1 MGSLTL
7 QGASLGTRD
16 RPNLVFRVPSV
27 FVRGLGVIGR
37 ILAASHQ
44 AIPQPKFTSL
54 FSTASD
60 ECAISSESWFALSSQ
75 VAEAKHVAG
84 NESYVGTKDSERLSL
99 RRRCIREKALVIR
112 LLVESHHSP
121 NLKSP

>member
-1 MGSLTL
+1 MIFGDTT
-7 QGASLGTRD
+7 G
-16 RPNLVFRVPSV
+16 
-27 FVRGLGVIGR
+27 IR
-37 ILAASHQ
+37 ILAAPSCSL
-44 AIPQPKFTSL
+44 ITSL

-99 RRRCIREKALVIR
+99 RRRCIREVDVVGNFVGIVNHSDARLNPIPVEFWPPAGPVDFESALR
-112 LLVESHHSP
+112 
-121 NLKSP
+121 